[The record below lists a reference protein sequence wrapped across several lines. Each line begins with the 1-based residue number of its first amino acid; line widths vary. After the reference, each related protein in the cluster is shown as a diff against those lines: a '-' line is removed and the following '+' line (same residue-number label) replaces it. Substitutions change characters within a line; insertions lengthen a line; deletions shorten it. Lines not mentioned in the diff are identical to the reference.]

1 MRSLEKIE
9 REALSWS
16 WEYRDHLRVLL
27 LGSVLSRDEPVDWLW
42 IDDAA
47 RELEKMRGEAAAY
60 PHVQP
65 FLALVDEALTLSHDN
80 RRRLMEKLVESIAA
94 DPESISP
101 ELLTEVERRISQP
114 RLR

>member
-1 MRSLEKIE
+1 VQIKRD
-9 REALSWS
+9 ALTWS

-27 LGSVLSRDEPVDWLW
+27 LGTLLSREETADWVW

-47 RELEKMRGEAAAY
+47 RELAEMRSEVSNY
-60 PHVQP
+60 PHVAP
-65 FLALVDEALTLSHDN
+65 FLSLVDDALQLSHGD
-80 RRRLMEKLVESIAA
+80 RQVLMEQLVESIAR

-101 ELLTEVERRISQP
+101 QLRAEIDRRLSSM